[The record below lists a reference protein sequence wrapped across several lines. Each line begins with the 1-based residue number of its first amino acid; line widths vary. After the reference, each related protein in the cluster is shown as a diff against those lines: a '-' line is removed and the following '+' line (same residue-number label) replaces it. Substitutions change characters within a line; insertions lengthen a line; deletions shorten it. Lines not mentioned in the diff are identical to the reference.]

1 MCIVDVYQ
9 TLHTQYTN
17 ITHACYIRILVA
29 NIIALTCV
37 DSTHSHVVKSHG
49 NWHFNGHLHA
59 YFALNSKNVSLESWH
74 VSLLV
79 WSEIDL
85 DQYRFL
91 HIMASAT
98 TNSYTRNSCDS
109 EPAWNW
115 NAYAHCC
122 LLKDSVTL
130 WHMIHMHI
138 QHVCL
143 VLRWSVLLTLHI
155 LVQLNP
161 HPHSMR
167 LRLRIFVW
175 PGLAWLLNLMYTFV
189 YEKSVAIFKEQS
201 ISFFNCCRITI
212 YFCSFKVIQVF
223 ILPKL
228 PDVTLST
235 MSSLDWFGPGGARH
249 KLHKGFKGSTV
260 GQRATR
266 GPTGVLGLVPFAFWS
281 LVWI

>member
-1 MCIVDVYQ
+1 MHV
-9 TLHTQYTN
+9 
-17 ITHACYIRILVA
+17 ILGFWWQ
-29 NIIALTCV
+29 IL
-37 DSTHSHVVKSHG
+37 SHSHVWTLRIRMSSSRMG
-49 NWHFNGHLHA
+49 IDILMA
-59 YFALNSKNVSLESWH
+59 ISMRIFALNSKHVSLESWH

-122 LLKDSVTL
+122 LLEDSMTL
-130 WHMIHMHI
+130 WHMIHMNA

-143 VLRWSVLLTLHI
+143 VVRWFVLLTLHI
-155 LVQLNP
+155 SVQLNP

-201 ISFFNCCRITI
+201 ISFFNCCRFNI
-212 YFCSFKVIQVF
+212 YFCSFKLIQVF

-228 PDVTLST
+228 PYVTLST

-249 KLHKGFKGSTV
+249 KLHKRV
-260 GQRATR
+260 QREHG
-266 GPTGVLGLVPFAFWS
+266 GPTGHKGPNGSFGTGTLCVLVPGVNLKQTAASFNSYNF
-281 LVWI
+281 